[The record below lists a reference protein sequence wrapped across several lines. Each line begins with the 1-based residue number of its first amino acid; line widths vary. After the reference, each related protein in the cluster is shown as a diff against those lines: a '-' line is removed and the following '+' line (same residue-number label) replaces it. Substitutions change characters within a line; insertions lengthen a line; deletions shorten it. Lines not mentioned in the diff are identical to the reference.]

1 MTAAGSPLPTGLA
14 NIDLNQLPPSAVED
28 ALLMG
33 KAWHETQPTVQYA
46 LDGEVV
52 GASVPYLQLMGYTEQ
67 EIKGMNRR
75 AFCTPETLQ
84 DPAFE
89 SFWSRVVSGES
100 LTQVRTMVRKD
111 GSTLFLN
118 CVFVPVR
125 DKEGNIYKVHKLA
138 TDVSGTS
145 VRALE
150 DMAKFAAIDGM
161 QPVIEFSADGLVLNA
176 NQNFLS
182 AMGYSREELVG
193 QHHRMLCFADFAQSD
208 EYRDFWVRLN
218 DGKPHVGEVERRH
231 KNGSPVWLQCTYTPI
246 ADVEGRTV
254 KVVKFGID
262 ITESKM
268 KFLEEDAKINA
279 IHQTQAVVD
288 FSLDGTVVDVNQNFL
303 DTMGYTRDELI
314 GQHHRVFCDAAHVAS
329 PEYQAFWTELAAGE
343 FKAGEFLR
351 RHKTGRP
358 VWLQAV
364 YTPVKDHAGRTVRVV
379 KFASDITASKL
390 KSLED
395 EAKLAAIDHTQAVI
409 EFTVDGVVLNANDNF
424 LQAMGY
430 KLQEIKGQQH
440 RMFCPIDVA
449 KSEAYAD
456 FWRRLGEGRSYSGE
470 YMRLD
475 KQGRPV
481 WLQATYTPVLG
492 LDGKVA
498 KVVKFAT
505 DITRIKQKTLEDE
518 GKVSSI
524 SRAQAVVEFDLAG
537 NVLHANENFLNLM
550 EYRLEEVVGRHHS
563 MFVDNADVGTGAYR
577 AFWQKL
583 GRGEFE
589 GGEYLRF
596 GRDGK
601 RVWIQAT
608 YNPILDLEGK
618 PFKIV
623 KFCTDITPS
632 KLLALENQVRMQ
644 AVLNASCVWEM
655 DRHGVI
661 LKVNDLMAKAMGT
674 SEADMVGKNE
684 NEFMFDDEIDQA
696 ARKQRWIH
704 LREGKIASGEVR
716 RKGSNRSEVWFAATL
731 SPLMGLDGAL
741 SKIIVVSQDVTEAKL
756 SRLEAEGKLGAI
768 DRAQASI
775 EFDLTG
781 RVLTANK
788 NFQNL
793 MGYTLDELVGRH
805 HRMFAES
812 TYAASAE
819 YQAFW
824 ERLGRGEFESG
835 EYKRIGKDGKEV
847 WIQATYNP
855 ILDPRGNPV
864 KVVKFAS
871 DVTQAKLKSADF
883 QAKVEA
889 IDKGQAV
896 IEFDLHGHVLAAN
909 RNFLASMGYT
919 LREVMGQ
926 HHSMFCTTDYLQSEE
941 YRDFWLRL
949 NEGNFISG
957 RFQRLGKFNR
967 DVWLQSTYTPVFD
980 LNGKPVKV
988 IKYAFDVTKEVTL
1001 EQSIITRA
1009 HEMKNSIKSLVQ
1021 SITDVADNSS
1031 MASARVGETAQAA
1044 EQGSISVKRSIE
1056 AIERIQSSTA
1066 KVSDI
1071 VRVIGDIANQTNLLA
1086 FNAAIEAA
1094 RAGQHGVGFSV
1105 VASEVRKLAER
1116 SAVAAKE
1123 ITHLIDESSS
1133 HVNAGAEVSRAAAS
1147 AFGGILASV
1156 QTAVSNVSHIAG
1168 ATSDQR
1174 AMADYVAELI
1184 SGLSMAA
1191 KQKK

>member
-1 MTAAGSPLPTGLA
+1 MTAAESPILPGTRQINVEA
-14 NIDLNQLPPSAVED
+14 LPAAAVED

-33 KAWHETQPTVQYA
+33 KAWYETQPTVQYA
-46 LDGEVV
+46 LDGEVI
-52 GASVPYLQLMGYTEQ
+52 GASVPYLELMGYSAE
-67 EIKGMNRR
+67 EIQGMNRR
-75 AFCTPETLQ
+75 AFCTPETLE

-89 SFWSRVVSGES
+89 SFWSRVVAGES

-125 DKEGNIYKVHKLA
+125 NADGEIYKVHKLA

-161 QPVIEFSADGLVLNA
+161 QPVIEFNADGVVTDV
-176 NQNFLS
+176 NQNFLMS
-182 AMGYSREELVG
+182 LGYSREELVG
-193 QHHRMLCFADFAQSD
+193 QHHRMLCFTEFAESD
-208 EYRDFWVRLN
+208 AYAAFWAGLH

-231 KNGSPVWLQCTYTPI
+231 KSGTPVWLQCTYTPI

-268 KFLEEDAKINA
+268 KFLEEDAKIRA
-279 IHQTQAVVD
+279 IHRTQAVID
-288 FSLDGTVVDVNQNFL
+288 FSMDGVVVDVNQNFL
-303 DTMGYTRDELI
+303 DTMGYTQEEVL
-314 GQHHRVFCDAAHVAS
+314 GQHHRMFCDAGYAS
-329 PEYQAFWTELAAGE
+329 SADYQAFWATLNTGEFQAGE
-343 FKAGEFLR
+343 FVRK
-351 RHKTGRP
+351 HKNGQP
-358 VWLQAV
+358 VWLQAT
-364 YTPVKDHAGRTVRVV
+364 YTPVKDPSGRPVRVI
-379 KFASDITASKL
+379 KFASDITAGKL
-390 KSLED
+390 KALED
-395 EAKLAAIDHTQAVI
+395 EAKLKAIDETQAVI
-409 EFTVDGVVLNANDNF
+409 EFDVNGLVLDANANF
-424 LQAMGY
+424 LRALGY
-430 KLQEIKGQQH
+430 NLQEIRGQHH
-440 RMFCPIDVA
+440 RLFCPLEVT
-449 KSEAYAD
+449 KSDAYAE
-456 FWRRLGEGRSYSGE
+456 FWRSLAAGTSHSDE
-470 YMRLD
+470 YLRIG
-475 KQGRPV
+475 KQGQPV

-492 LDGKVA
+492 LNGKVS

-518 GKVSSI
+518 GKVNAI
-524 SRAQAVVEFDLAG
+524 SRAQGVVEFDLAG
-537 NVLHANENFLNLM
+537 NVLSANDNFLQLM
-550 EYRLEEVVGRHHS
+550 EYGLEDIAGRHHS
-563 MFVDNADVGTGAYR
+563 LFVEHAEAGSGAYR
-577 AFWQKL
+577 AFWHKL
-583 GRGEFE
+583 GRGEFDS
-589 GGEYLRF
+589 GEYLRF
-596 GRDGK
+596 GKDGK

-618 PFKIV
+618 PFKVV
-623 KFCTDITPS
+623 KFCTDITAS
-632 KLLALENQVRMQ
+632 KLAALESQARMQ
-644 AVLNASCVWEM
+644 AVLSASCVWEM
-655 DRHGVI
+655 DRNGVI
-661 LKVNDLMAKAMGT
+661 LKANELASMAFGL
-674 SEADMVGKNE
+674 SEADLVGRNE
-684 NEFMFDDEIDQA
+684 SEFMFDDDIDQTA
-696 ARKQRWIH
+696 GKQRWMN
-704 LREGKIASGEVR
+704 LREGKIAAGEVR
-716 RKGSNRSEVWFAATL
+716 RKGASRQAIWFAATL
-731 SPLMGLDGAL
+731 SPLMGLDGQLA
-741 SKIIVVSQDVTEAKL
+741 KVVVVGQDVTHQKL

-768 DRAQASI
+768 DRAQATI

-781 RVLTANK
+781 KVLSANR
-788 NFQNL
+788 NFQQL
-793 MGYTLDELVGRH
+793 MGYEAEEIVGRH

-812 TYAASAE
+812 SYAASAD

-835 EYKRIGKDGKEV
+835 EYKRMGKDGREV

-883 QAKVEA
+883 EAKVDA

-896 IEFDLHGHVLAAN
+896 IEFDLSGNVITAN

-919 LREVMGQ
+919 LREILGQ
-926 HHSMFCTTDYLQSEE
+926 HHSMFCTVDYQQSEE

-949 NEGNFISG
+949 NEGQFISG

-980 LNGKPVKV
+980 LNGKPAKV

-1001 EQSIITRA
+1001 EHSIITRA
-1009 HEMKNSIKSLVQ
+1009 HEMKNNIKSLVQ
-1021 SITDVADNSS
+1021 SIGDVADNST
-1031 MASARVGETAQAA
+1031 MASAKVNETAQAA
-1044 EQGSISVKRSIE
+1044 EEGSHSVRQSID
-1056 AIERIQSSTA
+1056 AIERIQTSTA
-1066 KVSDI
+1066 KVADI

-1123 ITHLIDESSS
+1123 ITQLIDQSSA
-1133 HVNAGAEVSRAAAS
+1133 HVKEGAQVSRAAAT
-1147 AFGGILASV
+1147 AFDGILSSV
-1156 QTAVSNVSHIAG
+1156 QTAVSNVSHIAS
-1168 ATSDQR
+1168 ATADQR

-1184 SGLSMAA
+1184 AGLSMAA